1 MLRRKVE
8 QLLKVW
14 KESRKALLIDG
25 ARQVGKT
32 FIMRRFAEGNF
43 QSVIYLNLLENKGA
57 VAVLSKSTDTKDF
70 LRRLSALTDRP
81 FIKGDT
87 VIFLDEIQELAREYD
102 IVTTSKF
109 LVDEGSYRY
118 MFSGSMLGVELTD
131 AKSWPTGYVIAETMF
146 PLDFEEFLWA
156 NHVNDDI
163 ISRARECF
171 ERREPVEDYIHEK
184 LMRLFQYYLLVGGM
198 PDAVNAFVDT
208 NDFNQ
213 VTLAH
218 RTIQQYNRKDI
229 AKYAKADEKLRIK
242 QIFDI
247 IPEELNSKSK
257 RFQLKDIEGLKRGTD
272 VNISFKWLQSAGVAI
287 PVYNATEAR
296 IPLKINTERT
306 TLKLF
311 MEDVGLLTH
320 ELMDADAKTA
330 ILSGDL
336 SINEGSVCENAC
348 AQLLLAHGFE
358 KLFYFN
364 SKALGEVD
372 FLVEYKHHVLPIEV
386 KSGAG
391 YTKHAALDHLMDVPN
406 YALDEAFVFT
416 PTNVVRSGDYTYF
429 PLYMLEFLVKTDR
442 YFERSNSL
450 GQK

>member
-8 QLLKVW
+8 HLLKIW
-14 KESRKALLIDG
+14 KDSKKALLIDG

-32 FIMRRFAEGNF
+32 FIMRKFAEESF
-43 QSVIYLNLLENKGA
+43 KSVVYLNLLENKNA
-57 VAVLSKSTDTKDF
+57 VAVLSRSTDTKDF
-70 LRRLSALTDRP
+70 LRRLSALTDKP

-109 LVDEGSYRY
+109 LVEEGSYRY

-156 NHVNDDI
+156 NHVNQDI
-163 ISRARECF
+163 IDRTKECF
-171 ERREPVEDYIHEK
+171 ERCQPVEDYIHEK

-198 PDAVNAFVDT
+198 PDAVNAFVET

-218 RTIQQYNRKDI
+218 RTIQQFNRKDI

-257 RFQLKDIEGLKRGTD
+257 RFQLKDIEGLKRGAD
-272 VNISFKWLQSAGVAI
+272 INVSFKWLQSAGVAI
-287 PVYNATEAR
+287 PVYNATEAK
-296 IPLKINTERT
+296 IPLKINKERT

-320 ELMDADAKTA
+320 ELMDADVKSA
-330 ILSGDL
+330 ILSGNL
-336 SINEGSVCENAC
+336 SVNEGSICENAC

-358 KLFYFN
+358 KQFYFN
-364 SKALGEVD
+364 SKSLGEVD
-372 FLVEYKHHVLPIEV
+372 FLLEYKHRVLPVEI
-386 KSGAG
+386 KSGSGFA
-391 YTKHAALDHLMDVPN
+391 KHSALDHLMDVPN
-406 YALDEAFVFT
+406 YALDEAFIFA
-416 PTNVVRSGDYTYF
+416 PTNVARSGDYTYF
-429 PLYMLEFLVKTDR
+429 PLYMLDFLTKTYR
-442 YFERSNSL
+442 YL
-450 GQK
+450 K